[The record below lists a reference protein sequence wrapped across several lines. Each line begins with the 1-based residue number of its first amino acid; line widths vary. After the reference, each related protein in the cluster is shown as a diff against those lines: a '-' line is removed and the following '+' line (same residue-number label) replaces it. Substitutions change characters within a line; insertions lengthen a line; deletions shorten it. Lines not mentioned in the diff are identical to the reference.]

1 MHDARYIGLPGT
13 LRHLLRLSRRNPLCK
28 FAPAKVHI
36 CSLPWRAFFIFSM
49 KSCYNRWTCRSHY
62 LLNIFW
68 HYAPIEFQTKPSL
81 VCQACRSCLTSGH
94 SFADVLSPICFN
106 VWCILFVRLVC
117 CVRFA
122 QYRAGR
128 VRVSDYTVIWRR

>member
-1 MHDARYIGLPGT
+1 MTHVILVSPVLFAIYFDCHVGIHYAS
-13 LRHLLRLSRRNPLCK
+13 LLQLKCIFVRFLGALSS
-28 FAPAKVHI
+28 F
-36 CSLPWRAFFIFSM
+36 FSM

-68 HYAPIEFQTKPSL
+68 HYAPFEFQTKPSF

-94 SFADVLSPICFN
+94 SFADALSPICFN